1 MVRPLNQFCCGCSL
15 TFGVK
20 LVLALNLIQ
29 NVFYIA
35 TATSNIIF
43 RIPTF
48 GFNINL
54 ATQTFNAAFCLLGLP
69 FIFAAI
75 WGVMY
80 RLETHV
86 RLYLYYS
93 VLSFILDMGYIM
105 IYLVIQDQCTML
117 PSVLK
122 KHGSAFACGF
132 TRILSIGFI
141 IAVTVIQLYFIFT
154 VWSFCE
160 DLKAGGSGAG
170 LPELLV
176 GADDAKRKR
185 KHHSAYHDG
194 LFGGHQQAGGA
205 FPIQYGAV
213 STPGIGGS
221 TRIFNGG
228 YHETQYPPRMQ

>member
-15 TFGVK
+15 SFGVK
-20 LVLALNLIQ
+20 VILFLNLVQ
-29 NVFYIA
+29 NIFYIA

-43 RIPTF
+43 KIPTF

-69 FIFAAI
+69 FIFAAV
-75 WGVMY
+75 WGVTY
-80 RLETHV
+80 RLETHM
-86 RLYLYYS
+86 RLYFYYTII
-93 VLSFILDMGYIM
+93 SFFLDMGYIL
-105 IYLVIQDQCTML
+105 IYLVIQDQCTLL

-141 IAVTVIQLYFIFT
+141 TLVTIIQVYFIFT
-154 VWSFCE
+154 IWSFCE

-170 LPELLV
+170 LPDLLV
-176 GADDAKRKR
+176 GAEDVKRRR
-185 KHHSAYHDG
+185 KFTSNYHDG
-194 LFGGHQQAGGA
+194 LHASGGNS
-205 FPIQYGAV
+205 FPLAYGAIQ
-213 STPGIGGS
+213 TPGIGGN

-228 YHETQYPPRMQ
+228 YHETQYPPRM